1 MTKTAVITQI
11 SYDSE
16 LVAAATSGGRD
27 RHNAAMV
34 PPEVRAALDAL
45 RRQTL
50 ERVQDLERD
59 RSRIVDASRS
69 SNADDEHDP
78 EGQTIAWDREQ
89 TAALLRD
96 ARARLAEIDVAS
108 ARLDGGWDGSCEVC
122 GEPVPPGRLVA
133 RPTTARCVRCA

>member
-1 MTKTAVITQI
+1 MI
-11 SYDSE
+11 
-16 LVAAATSGGRD
+16 GRD

-122 GEPVPPGRLVA
+122 GRPIPPGRLVA
-133 RPTTARCVRCA
+133 RPTTARCVGCA

>member
-1 MTKTAVITQI
+1 
-11 SYDSE
+11 
-16 LVAAATSGGRD
+16 
-27 RHNAAMV
+27 MV
-34 PPEVRAALDAL
+34 PPEVRTALVAL

-50 ERVQDLERD
+50 ERVRDLEQD

-96 ARARLAEIDVAS
+96 ARARLAEIDVATT
-108 ARLDGGWDGSCEVC
+108 RLDGGWDGRCEVC
-122 GEPVPPGRLVA
+122 GDPVPAGRLVA

>member
-1 MTKTAVITQI
+1 
-11 SYDSE
+11 
-16 LVAAATSGGRD
+16 
-27 RHNAAMV
+27 MV

-78 EGQTIAWDREQ
+78 EGSTLSGEWSQVD
-89 TAALLRD
+89 ALRRATVSELADVEDALTRMEGGSYGVCIVCGRD
-96 ARARLAEIDVAS
+96 IPRARLE
-108 ARLDGGWDGSCEVC
+108 
-122 GEPVPPGRLVA
+122 A
-133 RPTTARCVRCA
+133 RPMVRTCVGCAV

>member
-1 MTKTAVITQI
+1 MI
-11 SYDSE
+11 
-16 LVAAATSGGRD
+16 GRD

-122 GEPVPPGRLVA
+122 GGPIPPGRLVA
-133 RPTTARCVRCA
+133 RPTTARCVGCA

>member
-1 MTKTAVITQI
+1 MPEHTHDDDQLAAAAARLREERATLLASVAGMAEDMTK
-11 SYDSE
+11 
-16 LVAAATSGGRD
+16 LF
-27 RHNAAMV
+27 
-34 PPEVRAALDAL
+34 
-45 RRQTL
+45 
-50 ERVQDLERD
+50 
-59 RSRIVDASRS
+59 DASRD

-122 GEPVPPGRLVA
+122 GGPIPPGRLLA
-133 RPTTARCVRCA
+133 RPTTARCVGCA

>member
-1 MTKTAVITQI
+1 
-11 SYDSE
+11 
-16 LVAAATSGGRD
+16 
-27 RHNAAMV
+27 MV

-96 ARARLAEIDVAS
+96 ARARLAETDVAS

-122 GEPVPPGRLVA
+122 GGPIPPGRLLA
-133 RPTTARCVRCA
+133 RPTTARCVGCA